1 MLTLYYY
8 FYLIFGTYKQPRIT
22 GEVYAKQPTSI
33 LIVAPYG
40 KCWIKVDSTQSKSI
54 QLCQRM
60 SWVKK
65 NGKWKIGF

>member
-1 MLTLYYY
+1 MNSIY
-8 FYLIFGTYKQPRIT
+8 FYLFLLFGTYKQHRIT

-33 LIVAPYG
+33 LIVADYG
-40 KCWIKVDSTQSKSI
+40 RCWIKVDSTQSKSI
-54 QLCQRM
+54 NMCQRM

>member
-1 MLTLYYY
+1 MTNPYYY
-8 FYLIFGTYKQPRIT
+8 IFLLLFTYKPARIT

-40 KCWIKVDSTQSKSI
+40 RCWINVDSTQSKSI
-54 QLCQRM
+54 QMCQHM
-60 SWVKK
+60 SWVRK